1 MTIISWSSA
10 YLELMNITKDEP
22 EVELICEDEKIMI
35 KKVVITILKNV
46 SYKDMKKFVL
56 DNMESIYNVKNVL
69 MDEVN
74 DIGNKCMSVFE
85 IYEIIKHVK

>member
-1 MTIISWSSA
+1 
-10 YLELMNITKDEP
+10 MNITKDEP

>member
-1 MTIISWSSA
+1 MSILCVTD
-10 YLELMNITKDEP
+10 LNHGFGDR
-22 EVELICEDEKIMI
+22 
-35 KKVVITILKNV
+35 TILKNV

>member
-1 MTIISWSSA
+1 
-10 YLELMNITKDEP
+10 
-22 EVELICEDEKIMI
+22 MI

>member
-1 MTIISWSSA
+1 
-10 YLELMNITKDEP
+10 
-22 EVELICEDEKIMI
+22 
-35 KKVVITILKNV
+35 
-46 SYKDMKKFVL
+46 MKKFVL